1 MNLPFYED
9 REQTQVKHQILVK
22 YLSAFVP
29 IVGDWASDIAYID
42 CFAGPWAAADPDLKD
57 TSFSRALEVLRS
69 TRMVLAGRGKS
80 PTMRC
85 LFIEKDP
92 DAFLKL
98 KEFCSKVSD
107 LEVTPQ
113 NWDFTTRISDIVRF
127 AKARSKSFP
136 FIFIDPTGWEPL
148 AIKLITPILRLE
160 PGEVLINL
168 MTSWIRRFLTDE
180 TKHFEPL
187 LGSDLPRLRQL
198 QGEEQEEELVRSY
211 AAEVVKA
218 GDFKYACTLP
228 VLKSDQD
235 AFHFYMIYATRHIR
249 GVEVFKQTERSV
261 IPFMHEA
268 RAKAQERRRVAQ
280 SGQYSLL
287 PPEAK
292 YKERR
297 FTEFQLRN
305 LDIAKNELI
314 KMLRASEQVLF
325 DDAWAKVM
333 QHSAVMENDFRGWL
347 SEWKSSSSLIF
358 VNLDPGQKLPR
369 KDAGQFL
376 KWIER

>member
-1 MNLPFYED
+1 
-9 REQTQVKHQILVK
+9 
-22 YLSAFVP
+22 
-29 IVGDWASDIAYID
+29 
-42 CFAGPWAAADPDLKD
+42 
-57 TSFSRALEVLRS
+57 
-69 TRMVLAGRGKS
+69 
-80 PTMRC
+80 
-85 LFIEKDP
+85 
-92 DAFLKL
+92 
-98 KEFCSKVSD
+98 
-107 LEVTPQ
+107 
-113 NWDFTTRISDIVRF
+113 
-127 AKARSKSFP
+127 
-136 FIFIDPTGWEPL
+136 
-148 AIKLITPILRLE
+148 
-160 PGEVLINL
+160 
-168 MTSWIRRFLTDE
+168 
-180 TKHFEPL
+180 
-187 LGSDLPRLRQL
+187 
-198 QGEEQEEELVRSY
+198 
-211 AAEVVKA
+211 
-218 GDFKYACTLP
+218 
-228 VLKSDQD
+228 
-235 AFHFYMIYATRHIR
+235 MIYATRHIR

-325 DDAWAKVM
+325 DDAWAKV